1 MVDQAQL
8 RPLTRPGPVATSR
21 GGAVLRHHEVM
32 PATLKFTGEEK
43 DLTLD
48 ELAAFVDRAR
58 KASVPGDNP
67 IRAELST
74 SGKIKE
80 VEVRL
85 DEDDE

>member
-1 MVDQAQL
+1 
-8 RPLTRPGPVATSR
+8 
-21 GGAVLRHHEVM
+21 M

-48 ELAAFVDRAR
+48 ELAAFVDAAR
-58 KASVPGDNP
+58 KANVPGDNP

-80 VEVRL
+80 VEIAL
-85 DEDDE
+85 DEDED